1 MEQVKVI
8 PQNIERQL
16 KNGEIKIYTYNQKKY
31 NDNFFNKHKDT
42 LLEKH
47 KCELCGGSFNLT
59 NKSRHL
65 KSKKHINKLT

>member
-8 PQNIERQL
+8 PQNIKHQL
-16 KNGEIKIYTYNQKKY
+16 KTGEIKVYTYNQKKY
-31 NDNFFNKHKDT
+31 NDNFFNKHKDM

-47 KCELCGGSFNLT
+47 KCELCGGSFNIT

-65 KSKKHINKLT
+65 KSKKHTNKIN

>member
-1 MEQVKVI
+1 MEQVKII
-8 PQNIERQL
+8 PQNIMHQL
-16 KNGEIKIYTYNQKKY
+16 KNGEIKVYTYNQKKY
-31 NDNFFNKHKDT
+31 NDNFFNKHKDM

>member
-1 MEQVKVI
+1 MEVKVI
-8 PQNIERQL
+8 PQNIMHQL
-16 KNGEIKIYTYNQKKY
+16 KNGEIKVYTYNQKKY
-31 NDNFFNKHKDT
+31 NDNFFNKHKDM

-65 KSKKHINKLT
+65 KSNKHINKLT

>member
-1 MEQVKVI
+1 MEQVKII

-47 KCELCGGSFNLT
+47 KCEVCGGSFNLT

-65 KSKKHINKLT
+65 KSNKHTKLI